1 MALSDD
7 AGLQAALAESR
18 RSAAAATRELR
29 GLAAQ
34 LSAQRDAFKREA
46 AERRAEFE
54 KLARRGGLGADQERI
69 QRRVDAGETTWA
81 DVASGRDEDP
91 SAVGA
96 RVHMDRT
103 FAALHDELQRDE
115 EFVRADDEAVQAQR
129 RIDERS

>member
-1 MALSDD
+1 MALSHD

-18 RSAAAATRELR
+18 QNAAAATRELR

-54 KLARRGGLGADQERI
+54 KFARRGELGADQERI

-81 DVASGRDEDP
+81 DVAAGRDQDP

-103 FAALHDELQRDE
+103 FSALREELQRDE
-115 EFVRADDEAVQAQR
+115 EFVRADEQAAEAKR
-129 RIDERS
+129 RIDAGE